1 MNPRKSYPF
10 VYRPRFKHP
19 DERLYQLETRLLEEL
34 EKDPVLGELIPIHA
48 GHFIETRGHYI
59 ERPRGFDSH
68 QFMLCLNGRGLITQ
82 NGISHAVAAGD
93 LAFLHAECRQHYEA
107 DDENPWSTLFVH
119 MTGTSADSC
128 ARWIDFDPAKP
139 VWRLTKSDHFQRVKM
154 AMEAVLLH
162 HEQGMGSREIFSSA
176 IEIRKIFAVVAEVQ
190 SSPGTQFH
198 ETPLV
203 ERMNHLFQKKLRG
216 FLTLAEMAS
225 FANLS
230 TSYFSAQ
237 FRKETGFAPMDYF
250 TRLKIQRAE
259 SMLWASP
266 AMSVGLIARV
276 LGYEDALYFSR
287 VFKKITG
294 SAPREYL
301 RNLKKPPG

>member
-1 MNPRKSYPF
+1 MKFRKSFPF

-19 DERLYQLETRLLEEL
+19 EERLYHLETRLLEEL

-48 GHFIETRGHYI
+48 GHFIETKGHYI

-68 QFMLCLNGRGLITQ
+68 QFMLCLKGGGRVVQDGVAHPI
-82 NGISHAVAAGD
+82 AAGD
-93 LAFLHAECRQHYEA
+93 LVFLHAKSRQQYEA
-107 DDENPWSTLFVH
+107 DGENPWSTLFVH
-119 MTGTSADSC
+119 MSGKAADAC
-128 ARWIDFDPAKP
+128 VEWINFDPTRP
-139 VWRLTKSDHFQRVKM
+139 VWRLFRSEHFQRVKM
-154 AMEAVLLH
+154 AVETVLLH
-162 HEQGMGSREIFSSA
+162 YENGMGSREIFSSA
-176 IEIRKIFAVVAEVQ
+176 IEIRKIFAVVAEIQ
-190 SSPGTQFH
+190 ASPGAQFH
-198 ETPLV
+198 KTPLV

-230 TSYFSAQ
+230 VSYFSAL

-259 SMLWASP
+259 NMLWGNP
-266 AMSVGLIARV
+266 VMSIGRISAE
-276 LGYEDALYFSR
+276 LGYEDPLYFSR

-294 SAPREYL
+294 AAPREYL
-301 RNLKKPPG
+301 RRLKK